1 MRPILH
7 HQLAQTDT
15 LLVDLGRQL
24 ARYNAGDGDV
34 DGAVSAL
41 LAAAAA
47 LYERQGR
54 HDLQARFLAMGAE
67 LVTARRGTDPV
78 TLEPMRPR
86 RDGVRRTVFRVLSAA
101 ESQLGHDYRQT
112 LSKLDDLREQLGALL
127 ATGLERGLL
136 QPLLGSG
143 PPDQPTLQAIWA
155 ALTRDTGTGGAA
167 LRINLQ
173 HAVYDVLLLI
183 DDLLAPLL
191 RPAAPP

>member
-15 LLVDLGRQL
+15 LLVDLGRL
-24 ARYNAGDGDV
+24 LTRYNTGDGEV
-34 DGAVSAL
+34 DSAVSSL
-41 LAAAAA
+41 LASAAA

-67 LVTARRGTDPV
+67 LVTARRGTDPA

-86 RDGVRRTVFRVLSAA
+86 REGVRRTVFRVLTAA
-101 ESQLGHDYRQT
+101 EAQIGTDYRQT
-112 LSKLDDLREQLGALL
+112 LSKLDALREQLGALL

-173 HAVYDVLLLI
+173 YAVYDVLLLI

-191 RPAAPP
+191 RPAAPG

>member
-15 LLVDLGRQL
+15 LLIELGRL
-24 ARYNAGDGDV
+24 LTRYNAGDGEV
-34 DGAVSAL
+34 DSAVSSL
-41 LAAAAA
+41 LASAAA

-86 RDGVRRTVFRVLSAA
+86 RDGVRRTVFRVLTAA
-101 ESQLGHDYRQT
+101 EAQIGTDYRQT
-112 LSKLDDLREQLGALL
+112 LSKLDALREQLAALL

-155 ALTRDTGTGGAA
+155 APPVPVSRVSAA

-173 HAVYDVLLLI
+173 YAVYDVLLLI

>member
-15 LLVDLGRQL
+15 LLVELGRL
-24 ARYNAGDGDV
+24 LTRYNAGDGEV
-34 DGAVSAL
+34 DSAVSSL
-41 LAAAAA
+41 LASAAA

-86 RDGVRRTVFRVLSAA
+86 RDGVRRTVFRVLTAA
-101 ESQLGHDYRQT
+101 EAQIGTDYRQT
-112 LSKLDDLREQLGALL
+112 LSKLDALREQLAALL

-173 HAVYDVLLLI
+173 YAVYDVLLLI

>member
-7 HQLAQTDT
+7 HQLAQTDA

-24 ARYNAGDGDV
+24 ARYNAGDSDTEA
-34 DGAVSAL
+34 AVSTL

-54 HDLQARFLAMGAE
+54 HDLQTRFLAMGAE
-67 LVTARRGTDPV
+67 LVTARRGTDPR

-86 RDGVRRTVFRVLSAA
+86 RDGVRRTVFRVLTAA
-101 ESQLGHDYRQT
+101 EAQIGADYRQT
-112 LSKLDDLREQLGALL
+112 LSKLESLREQLAALL

-136 QPLLGSG
+136 QPLIGNG
-143 PPDQPTLQAIWA
+143 PPDQATLQAIWA

-173 HAVYDVLLLI
+173 FAVYDVLLLI

-191 RPAAPP
+191 RPATPS

>member
-15 LLVDLGRQL
+15 LLVELGRL
-24 ARYNAGDGDV
+24 LTRYNAGDGEV
-34 DGAVSAL
+34 DSAVSSL
-41 LAAAAA
+41 LASAAA

-67 LVTARRGTDPV
+67 LVTARRGTDPA

-86 RDGVRRTVFRVLSAA
+86 RDGVRRTVFRVLTAA
-101 ESQLGHDYRQT
+101 EAQIGTDYRQT
-112 LSKLDDLREQLGALL
+112 LSKLDALREQLAALL

-173 HAVYDVLLLI
+173 YAVYDVLLLI

>member
-15 LLVDLGRQL
+15 LLIELGRL
-24 ARYNAGDGDV
+24 LTRYNAGDGEV
-34 DGAVSAL
+34 DSAVSSL
-41 LAAAAA
+41 LASAAA

-86 RDGVRRTVFRVLSAA
+86 RDGVRRTVFRVLTAA
-101 ESQLGHDYRQT
+101 EAQIGTDYRQT
-112 LSKLDDLREQLGALL
+112 LSKLDALREQLAALL

-173 HAVYDVLLLI
+173 YAVYDVLLLI

>member
-15 LLVDLGRQL
+15 LLVEL
-24 ARYNAGDGDV
+24 ARLLTRYNAGDGEV
-34 DGAVSAL
+34 DSAVSSL
-41 LAAAAA
+41 LASAAA

-78 TLEPMRPR
+78 TLELMRPR
-86 RDGVRRTVFRVLSAA
+86 REGVRRTVFRVLTTA
-101 ESQLGHDYRQT
+101 EAQIGTDYRQT
-112 LSKLDDLREQLGALL
+112 LSKLDALREQLGALL

-191 RPAAPP
+191 RPAAPG